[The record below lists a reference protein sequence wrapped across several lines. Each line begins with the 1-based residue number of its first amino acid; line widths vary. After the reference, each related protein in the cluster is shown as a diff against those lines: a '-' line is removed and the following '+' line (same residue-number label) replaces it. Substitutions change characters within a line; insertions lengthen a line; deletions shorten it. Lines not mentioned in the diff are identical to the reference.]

1 MKRFLIGAGLTAL
14 IAIPAL
20 AMADQEHHG
29 MRGPMTR
36 ADVEQKVKARFA
48 EIDANKDGVITR
60 EEADAFRDSKQK
72 EMRQKMF
79 DRLDANKDG
88 QISREEFDSFHR
100 GGAMAGGN
108 DMHQGM
114 GGEMDHG
121 RMEHGMGHG
130 GMMMMHGDTF
140 AKADANGDGK
150 VTLSEATSKALEM
163 FDRADANHDGTVT
176 PEERRAAFKA
186 RMEQRRTRTRAN

>member
-1 MKRFLIGAGLTAL
+1 MKRFLIGAGATAL

-20 AMADQEHHG
+20 AMADQDHHG
-29 MRGPMTR
+29 MREPMTR
-36 ADVEQKVKARFA
+36 AEVEQKVKAQFA
-48 EIDANKDGVITR
+48 EVDANKDGVITR
-60 EEADAFRDSKQK
+60 EEADAFRDAKQK
-72 EMRQKMF
+72 EMRNKMF

-100 GGAMAGGN
+100 GGAMAGGH
-108 DMHQGM
+108 DMHEGMESGM
-114 GGEMDHG
+114 GHG
-121 RMEHGMGHG
+121 RMEHGMGRG
-130 GMMMMHGDTF
+130 GMMMHGDMF

-163 FDRADANHDGTVT
+163 FDQADTNHDGVVT

-186 RMEQRRTRTRAN
+186 RMEQRRNNAHTS

>member
-1 MKRFLIGAGLTAL
+1 MKRFLIGAGAAAL

-20 AMADQEHHG
+20 AMADQDDHG
-29 MRGPMTR
+29 MRGGPTTR
-36 ADVEQKVKARFA
+36 AEVEEKVKTRFA

-60 EEADAFRDSKQK
+60 EEADAFRDA
-72 EMRQKMF
+72 RQKQMHDEMF

-100 GGAMAGGN
+100 GGAMAERGDARQ
-108 DMHQGM
+108 DMA
-114 GGEMDHG
+114 GEVGHG
-121 RMEHGMGHG
+121 RMEHGMGRG
-130 GMMMMHGDTF
+130 GMMMHGDLF

-150 VTLSEATSKALEM
+150 VTLSEATSKALEL
-163 FDRADANHDGTVT
+163 FDQADANHDGTVT

-186 RMEQRRTRTRAN
+186 RMELRRTQRHAN